1 MSPRPFGRVRK
12 SGRNRWQASY
22 PHPYGARDAHGQTVR
37 ILAPHTFATK
47 TAARN
52 WLNQQ
57 KALIDSGKWK
67 SPTQV
72 ERERAEAE
80 AQRKRDQY
88 TFGDYA
94 TQFLARRPL
103 ASSTRESYEG
113 NMRKWIMPRWAD
125 VPLKQITTRDVREWL
140 TSDDVPPVAKTK
152 RNMFSLFTMILNAAV
167 DDEELEST
175 PIKRN
180 MLGSRKD
187 TARSRRHEPR
197 ALEAWEVQAIADELP
212 TPAQGLM
219 FRLIA
224 ATGMRLGEARA
235 LTANK
240 IDFKAGTLRIDLTVV
255 GDGKQRHFTTPKT
268 QAGIRVRPIPTE
280 LLEELRGHLQTSMRG
295 PEAFVFTS
303 SRDDT
308 IPIPTRTFGLNVK
321 RAAERLNLPPT
332 SPYDARHTFA
342 SMAAIIPGVSHKDVS
357 NAMGHEN
364 SAITHRYIH
373 TSDTRQRQIADGV
386 GRMLSQGSETEGRG
400 ATVAPLHADVAG

>member
-240 IDFKAGTLRIDLTVV
+240 IDFKVGTLRIDLTVV

-268 QAGIRVRPIPTE
+268 EAGIRVRPIPTE

-308 IPIPTRTFGLNVK
+308 IPIPARTFCLNVK

-332 SPYDARHTFA
+332 SAHDARHTFA
-342 SMAAIIPGVSHKDVS
+342 SMAAIVPGVSHKDVS

-386 GRMLSQGSETEGRG
+386 GRMLSQGSEMEGRG